1 MNASCLASLQ
11 RAWERTRRL
20 LFLPFRLETWL
31 VLGFAAFLSEWLSGG
46 WGGSG
51 ARSTFHRHHV
61 SEVGPRLRHLFLDT
75 FWGPLLIALAVVAII
90 AWVVCQW
97 LSARGKFVLL
107 DGVVQERARIA
118 EPWSRYARQ
127 GNSLFFWRIGFYLV
141 SGVLAGGVLLG
152 TAGAA
157 VLGWLGFRSPV
168 ALAPPILAGLAMFV
182 LIALVGAFILLLLD
196 AFVVPLM
203 YRHGLTTSQA
213 WGRFLPLFRENLGGF
228 VRFALFCLA
237 IAIVLGI
244 AVMAVGFATCCVGFL
259 VLALPYV
266 GQVVLLPVYVVL
278 RAFGPEFL
286 AQFGPEFDVLTRPAA
301 GEAPSPV
308 PPAAPGTGG
317 PA

>member
-1 MNASCLASLQ
+1 MNVSCLVSLQ
-11 RAWERTRRL
+11 RSWERTRRL

-51 ARSTFHRHHV
+51 VRSTFHRHHV
-61 SEVGPRLRHLFLDT
+61 AEVGPRLRHLFLDT
-75 FWGPLLIALAVVAII
+75 LWGPLLIALLVVAIL
-90 AWVVCQW
+90 AWIVFQW
-97 LSARGKFVLL
+97 LGARGKFVFL
-107 DGVVQERARIA
+107 DGVVRERAGIA
-118 EPWSRYARQ
+118 EPWRRYARQ
-127 GNSLFFWRIGFYLV
+127 ANSLFLWRLGFYLV
-141 SGVLAGGVLLG
+141 AGLLVGGVLLT

-168 ALAPPILAGLAMFV
+168 ALAPPILGG
-182 LIALVGAFILLLLD
+182 IALLVLLALLGAFVMLLLD

-203 YRHGLTTSQA
+203 YRHQLSANQA
-213 WGRFLPLFRENLGGF
+213 WGRFLPLFRQNLGGF
-228 VRFALFCLA
+228 LRFALFCLA
-237 IAIVLGI
+237 IAIVLVV
-244 AVMAVGFATCCVGFL
+244 AVTAVGFATCCVGF
-259 VLALPYV
+259 VLIALPYV

-301 GEAPSPV
+301 EVLPPA
-308 PPAAPGTGG
+308 PPAAPQAGA